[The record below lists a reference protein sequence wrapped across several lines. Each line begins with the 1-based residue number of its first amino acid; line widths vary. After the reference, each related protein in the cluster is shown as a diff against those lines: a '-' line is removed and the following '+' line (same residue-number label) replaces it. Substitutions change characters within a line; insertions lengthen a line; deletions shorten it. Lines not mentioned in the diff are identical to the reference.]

1 MNRQV
6 AALAFAL
13 CLTSSYVSAQTTY
26 TIKETVDVHQAPL
39 TSSPVIGHATRGR
52 SLELTRDVGDWAEV
66 TWAGAASHKGFI
78 RVRYASEPL
87 AAFRDLPA
95 IHAAPAAPTAL
106 ASASPTGTQNLQP
119 SQAPAVTP
127 SPVPSAPQGRDA
139 IAFELPPHTAGFGL
153 RMDPRF
159 RDFGGAVRLWSPY
172 RVGAQ
177 LEVSRSTT
185 SSALTMGHLASWQFS
200 PAVLYAL
207 PDVVQSSVWIRPYV
221 GTGLDLVR
229 SDFGGVIPGVSTTDT
244 AFGTRIFGGAE
255 FTLPGAPQVTLSTD
269 VGYHW
274 LTSSFNAFDIGGV
287 RTSIAAHWY
296 IR

>member
-1 MNRQV
+1 MIRQV

-13 CLTSSYVSAQTTY
+13 CLTSSYASAQTTY
-26 TIKETVDVHQAPL
+26 TLKETADVHQAPL

-52 SLELTRDVGDWAEV
+52 SIELTRDVGDWVEV
-66 TWAGAASHKGFI
+66 AWADAASRKGFV
-78 RVRYASEPL
+78 RVRYGAQPL
-87 AAFRDLPA
+87 AAFRDLPV
-95 IHAAPAAPTAL
+95 IHTASPAPTAL
-106 ASASPTGTQNLQP
+106 ASASPAGTQNLQP

-127 SPVPSAPQGRDA
+127 APIPSATRGREA

-177 LEVSRSTT
+177 LEVSRSTMT
-185 SSALTMGHLASWQFS
+185 SDLTMGHLTSWRFS
-200 PAVLYAL
+200 PALLYAL
-207 PDVVQSSVWIRPYV
+207 PDVVQSSVWMRPYV
-221 GTGLDLVR
+221 GTGLDLTR
-229 SDFGGVIPGVSTTDT
+229 SEFGGVLPGVNATDT
-244 AFGTRIFGGAE
+244 AFGTKIFGGAE
-255 FTLPGAPQVTLSTD
+255 FTLPGAPQVTLSAD

-287 RTSIAAHWY
+287 KTSIAAHWY
-296 IR
+296 LK